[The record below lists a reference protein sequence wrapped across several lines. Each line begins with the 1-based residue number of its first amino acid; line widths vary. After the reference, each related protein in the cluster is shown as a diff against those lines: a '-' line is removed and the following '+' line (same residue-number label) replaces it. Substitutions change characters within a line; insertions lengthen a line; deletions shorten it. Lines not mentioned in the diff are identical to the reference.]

1 MKKKQKKSIVPAE
14 NGKVQEHEADIS
26 KADLLIGSPI
36 EGKAVSMTSVG
47 DEVFSSMALGGGIA
61 IIPEKGEVV
70 APEDCTVTLI
80 YPTLHALGLMLD
92 NGVEMIIHV
101 GINTVMLEGKYFSKH
116 VEEGSHIKKGTKIL
130 SFDLD
135 ALKKEG
141 FDTTVP
147 VIISNTSLF
156 KEVQGI
162 SGEGASLEKP
172 VIAIEKETERSN

>member
-1 MKKKQKKSIVPAE
+1 MAQTPESKTTVETKNTEFDPS
-14 NGKVQEHEADIS
+14 EADLFIY
-26 KADLLIGSPI
+26 SPI
-36 EGKAVSMTSVG
+36 EGEAVSMTKVN
-47 DEVFSSMALGGGIA
+47 DEVFSSMALGNGIA

-101 GINTVMLEGKYFSKH
+101 GINTVQLEGKHFEKF

-130 SFDLD
+130 SFDID

-141 FDTTVP
+141 YDTIVP
-147 VIISNTSLF
+147 IIVSNTPVFQQVS
-156 KEVQGI
+156 GI
-162 SGEGASLEKP
+162 TGKGATLEKS
-172 VIAIEKETERSN
+172 VIAIKKNQ